1 MGQTNLCGHKLYSLI
16 WQKKIIELSD
26 PKLRSLLSN
35 QIENALGY
43 LGGNLSESRRKSLE
57 YYLGDKLGTEIDG
70 RSQVVSTDVADTIES
85 ILPNL
90 LRVFTASDKVVR
102 CEPVTAEDV
111 PLAEQATAYLNHVFY
126 KDNNGFQLLYNFFKD
141 ALIEKNGFLKI
152 YYDESEKV
160 EFETYKNL
168 SKAEK
173 DLLEDTKDEIE
184 IIEEEEIED
193 ETAKEQFEA
202 LLEQYEDQGA
212 DVSQVQEP
220 DFILYNCKIK
230 RTKKTGKI
238 KIESVPPEEFLIDR
252 NAKSIDD
259 ADFVSHKVL
268 MSRSDLVAMGY
279 DEDEVNDLPTSEED
293 IYNTEEI
300 TRQRNID
307 EYPVDSATDKST
319 EKVLI
324 YESYVKYDYDEDGI
338 AELRR
343 IVSAGD
349 DGSMVLENMPCDNVP
364 FVTVTPIPMPHRFYG
379 RSISELVEDIQLM
392 KSTVMRQLLDN
403 MYLTNNNR
411 VAIMDGMVNMDDLLT
426 TRPGGVVRTKQPP
439 GQVMQPLQAQPIS
452 QQAFPMLS
460 YLDSVREARTG
471 ITKSAQGLDA
481 DTLNSKTA
489 TGVNTLMTQTQ
500 MRSELIARIFAET
513 GVKDLFRKIFELMVK
528 YQDRERVVMLN
539 NQYVPVKPTE
549 WKDKFNI
556 SIVVG
561 LGTGSKEQQTVML
574 NSILERQIQ
583 AFQLQGGK
591 EMPMVTLKNI
601 YNTLSKVIENAGL
614 KNVESYFVDPDIGKQ
629 MMPPPQPPPLTPIEK
644 IEFTR
649 IDAENKRKIA
659 DLELQA
665 QQLNQKTQEMTLD
678 FEAKIKEMALKYN
691 TQLDTT
697 KIKAD
702 AELDKMMM
710 ASDTK
715 IIEQAQKSANMF
727 SKQVQG
733 LDENQRPGG
742 QVGGNQPI
750 QPSQTDTGE

>member
-1 MGQTNLCGHKLYSLI
+1 MA
-16 WQKKIIELSD
+16 KKIIELSD

-160 EFETYKNL
+160 EHETYKNL
-168 SKAEK
+168 TKAEK

-220 DFILYNCKIK
+220 DFTLYNCKIK

-238 KIESVPPEEFLIDR
+238 KIESIPPEEFLIDR

-379 RSISELVEDIQLM
+379 RSISELVIQLM

-439 GQVMQPLQAQPIS
+439 NQVMQPLQSQPIS

-528 YQDRERVVMLN
+528 YQDKERIIMLN

-556 SIVVG
+556 NIVVG
-561 LGTGSKEQQTVML
+561 LGTGSKEQQILIL
-574 NSILERQIQ
+574 NNILERQLQ

-601 YNTLSKVIENAGL
+601 YNTLSKVVENAGL
-614 KNVESYFVDPDIGKQ
+614 KNVESYFVNPDIGKQ
-629 MMPPPQPPPLTPIEK
+629 MMPPPAPPPLTPIEK

-659 DLELQA
+659 DLQLQA
-665 QQLNQKTQEMTLD
+665 QELAQKTQEMQLD

-691 TQLDTT
+691 TQLDTA

-702 AELDKMMM
+702 ADLDKMMV
-710 ASDTK
+710 AGDNK
-715 IIEQAQKSANMF
+715 ILEQATKSTNMF
-727 SKQVQG
+727 SQQLQG
-733 LDENQRPGG
+733 LNGNQRPGEEIG
-742 QVGGNQPI
+742 RNQPI
-750 QPSQTDTGE
+750 QPSQTNTGE

>member
-1 MGQTNLCGHKLYSLI
+1 MAD
-16 WQKKIIELSD
+16 KKIEFDL
-26 PKLRSLLSN
+26 KLKSVLGN
-35 QIENALGY
+35 HIENALGY
-43 LGGNLSESRRKSLE
+43 LGGNLSESRKKSLE

-70 RSQVVSTDVADTIES
+70 RSQVVSTDVSDTIES

-90 LRVFTASDKVVR
+90 LRIFTASDKVVK

-111 PLAEQATAYLNHVFY
+111 PMADQATTYLNHVFY
-126 KDNNGFQLLYNFFKD
+126 KENNGFQLLYNFFKD

-152 YYDESEKV
+152 YWDESESV
-160 EFETYKNL
+160 EFETYQNL
-168 SKAEK
+168 SLEDKEA
-173 DLLEDTKDEIE
+173 LEDTRDEIE
-184 IIEEEEIED
+184 FIEEEEVED
-193 ETAKEQFEA
+193 EFSKGEFEKA
-202 LLEQYEDQGA
+202 IEQYEAQGLEIPEM
-212 DVSQVQEP
+212 QTP

-238 KIESVPPEEFLIDR
+238 KVESVPPEEFLIDR
-252 NAKSIDD
+252 NAKTIEE

-268 MSRSDLVAMGY
+268 ISRSDLIAMGY
-279 DEDEVNDLPTSEED
+279 DEDEVNNLPASSDD
-293 IYNTEEI
+293 IYNTENI
-300 TRQRNID
+300 VRQGDID
-307 EYPVDSATDKST
+307 EYLTDNYAQGQNT
-319 EKVLI
+319 KVSI

-338 AELRR
+338 AELRK

-349 DGSMVLENMPCDNVP
+349 DGSMVLENMPCDNIP

-379 RSISELVEDIQLM
+379 RSVSELVEDIQLM

-411 VAIMDGMVNMDDLLT
+411 VAVMDGMVNMDDLLT

-439 GQVMQPLQAQPIS
+439 NQVMQPLQSQPIS

-460 YLDSVREARTG
+460 YLDTVREARTG

-528 YQDRERVVMLN
+528 YQDKEKIVMLN
-539 NQYVPVKPTE
+539 NQYIPVKPTE
-549 WKDKFNI
+549 WKDRFNI

-591 EMPMVTLKNI
+591 EMPMVSLKNI

-614 KNVESYFVDPDIGKQ
+614 KNVENYFVDPDIGKQ

-659 DLELQA
+659 DLELQSKELA
-665 QQLNQKTQEMTLD
+665 QKTQEMQLD

-691 TQLDTT
+691 TQLDTA

-702 AELDKMMM
+702 ADLDKMMM
-710 ASDTK
+710 SSDTK

-727 SKQVQG
+727 SDQLKG
-733 LDENQRPGG
+733 INESERPGG
-742 QVGGNQPI
+742 QGGGDQPI
-750 QPSQTDTGE
+750 QRSQTDIRE

>member
-1 MGQTNLCGHKLYSLI
+1 MA
-16 WQKKIIELSD
+16 KKITELSD

-35 QIENALGY
+35 QIEGALGY
-43 LGGNLSESRRKSLE
+43 LGGQLSSSRRKSLE

-70 RSQVVSTDVADTIES
+70 RSQVVSTDVSDTIES

-90 LRVFTASDKVVR
+90 LRVFTASDNVVR
-102 CEPVTAEDV
+102 CDPVTAEDV
-111 PLAEQATAYLNHVFY
+111 PLAEQASAYLNHVFY

-173 DLLEDTKDEIE
+173 DALMDSKDEIE
-184 IIEEEEIED
+184 IVEEEEMED
-193 ETAKEQFEA
+193 ESAKEEFEKV
-202 LLEQYEDQGA
+202 LEQYEARGVDTA
-212 DVSQVQEP
+212 QVQEP
-220 DFILYNCKIK
+220 DFTLYNCKIK
-230 RTKKTGKI
+230 RTNKTGKI

-279 DEDEVNDLPTSEED
+279 DEEDVASLPTSDED

-300 TRQRNID
+300 VRQRNID
-307 EYPVDSATDKST
+307 EYPIDNATDSST

-324 YESYVKYDYDEDGI
+324 YESYIKYDYDEDGI
-338 AELRR
+338 AELRK
-343 IVSAGD
+343 IISAGQ
-349 DGSMVLENMPCDNVP
+349 DGSMVLENMPCDNIP
-364 FVTVTPIPMPHRFYG
+364 FVTITPIPMPHRFYG

-439 GQVMQPLQAQPIS
+439 SQVMQPLQAQPIS

-528 YQDRERVVMLN
+528 YQDKERIVMLN
-539 NQYVPVKPTE
+539 NQYVPVRPTE

-556 SIVVG
+556 NIVVG
-561 LGTGSKEQQTVML
+561 LGTGSKEQQILLL
-574 NSILERQIQ
+574 NNILERQLQ

-591 EMPMVTLKNI
+591 EMPMVSLKNM
-601 YNTLSKVIENAGL
+601 YNTLSKIIENAGL
-614 KNVESYFVDPDIGKQ
+614 KNVDSYFVNPDIGKQ
-629 MMPPPQPPPLTPIEK
+629 MMAPPAPPPLTPIEK

-659 DLELQA
+659 DLQLQA
-665 QQLNQKTQEMTLD
+665 QELAQKTQEMQLD

-691 TQLDTT
+691 TQLDTA

-702 AELDKMMM
+702 ADLDKMMV
-710 ASDTK
+710 AGDNK
-715 IIEQAQKSANMF
+715 ILEQATKSTNMF
-727 SKQVQG
+727 SQQVQG
-733 LDENQRPGG
+733 LNGNQRPGSAIG
-742 QVGGNQPI
+742 RNQPI
-750 QPSQTDTGE
+750 QPSQTNTGE

>member
-1 MGQTNLCGHKLYSLI
+1 MA
-16 WQKKIIELSD
+16 KKITELSD

-35 QIENALGY
+35 QIEGALGY
-43 LGGNLSESRRKSLE
+43 LGGQLSSSRRKSLE

-70 RSQVVSTDVADTIES
+70 RSQVVSTDVSDTIES

-90 LRVFTASDKVVR
+90 LRVFTASDNVVR
-102 CEPVTAEDV
+102 CDPVTAEDV
-111 PLAEQATAYLNHVFY
+111 PLAEQASAYLNHVFY

-173 DLLEDTKDEIE
+173 DALMDSKDEIE
-184 IIEEEEIED
+184 IVEEEEMED
-193 ETAKEQFEA
+193 ESAKEEFEK
-202 LLEQYEDQGA
+202 LLEQYEARGVDTA
-212 DVSQVQEP
+212 QVQEP
-220 DFILYNCKIK
+220 DFTLYNCKIK
-230 RTKKTGKI
+230 RTNKTGKI

-279 DEDEVNDLPTSEED
+279 DEEDVASLPTSDED

-300 TRQRNID
+300 VRQRNID
-307 EYPVDSATDKST
+307 EYPIDNATDSST

-324 YESYVKYDYDEDGI
+324 YESYIKYDYDEDGI
-338 AELRR
+338 AELRK
-343 IVSAGD
+343 IISAGD
-349 DGSMVLENMPCDNVP
+349 DGSMVLENMPCDNIP
-364 FVTVTPIPMPHRFYG
+364 FVTITPIPMPHRFYG

-439 GQVMQPLQAQPIS
+439 SQVMQPLQAQPIS

-528 YQDRERVVMLN
+528 YQDKERIVMLN
-539 NQYVPVKPTE
+539 NQYVPVRPTE

-556 SIVVG
+556 NIVVG
-561 LGTGSKEQQTVML
+561 LGTGSKEQQILLL
-574 NSILERQIQ
+574 NNILERQLQ

-591 EMPMVTLKNI
+591 EMPMVSLKNM
-601 YNTLSKVIENAGL
+601 YNTLSKIIENAGL
-614 KNVESYFVDPDIGKQ
+614 KNVDSYFVNPDIGKQ
-629 MMPPPQPPPLTPIEK
+629 MMAPPAPPPLTPIEK

-659 DLELQA
+659 DLELQYQEL
-665 QQLNQKTQEMTLD
+665 QQKSQQMQLD
-678 FEAKIKEMALKYN
+678 FEAKIKEIALKYN
-691 TQLDTT
+691 TQLDTA

-702 AELDKMMM
+702 ADLDKMMM
-710 ASDTK
+710 SNQSK
-715 IIEQAQKSANMF
+715 ILEKAQQSANMF
-727 SKQVQG
+727 TKQVQG
-733 LDENQRPGG
+733 LNGNQRPGSAIG
-742 QVGGNQPI
+742 RSQPI
-750 QPSQTDTGE
+750 QPSQTDFTE

>member
-1 MGQTNLCGHKLYSLI
+1 MA
-16 WQKKIIELSD
+16 KKIIELSD

-173 DLLEDTKDEIE
+173 DALMDSKDEIE
-184 IIEEEEIED
+184 IVEEEEMED
-193 ETAKEQFEA
+193 ESAKEEFEK
-202 LLEQYEDQGA
+202 LLEQYEARGVDTA
-212 DVSQVQEP
+212 QVQEP
-220 DFILYNCKIK
+220 DFTLYNCKIK
-230 RTKKTGKI
+230 RTNKTGKI

-279 DEDEVNDLPTSEED
+279 DEEDVASLPTSDED

-300 TRQRNID
+300 VRQRNID
-307 EYPVDSATDKST
+307 EYPIDNATDSST

-324 YESYVKYDYDEDGI
+324 YESYIKYDYDEDGI
-338 AELRR
+338 AELRK
-343 IVSAGD
+343 IISAGQ
-349 DGSMVLENMPCDNVP
+349 DGSMVLENMPCDNIP
-364 FVTVTPIPMPHRFYG
+364 FVTITPIPMPHRFYG

-528 YQDRERVVMLN
+528 YQDKERIIMLN
-539 NQYVPVKPTE
+539 NQYIPVRPTE

-561 LGTGSKEQQTVML
+561 LGTGSKEQQIVLL
-574 NSILERQIQ
+574 NNILERQIQ

-614 KNVESYFVDPDIGKQ
+614 KNVDSYFVNPDIGKQ
-629 MMPPPQPPPLTPIEK
+629 MMPPPAPPPLTPIEK

-649 IDAENKRKIA
+649 IDAENKRKLA
-659 DLELQA
+659 DIELQYQELQQKA
-665 QQLNQKTQEMTLD
+665 QQMSLD

-691 TQLDTT
+691 TQLDTA

-702 AELDKMMM
+702 ADLDKMMM

-727 SKQVQG
+727 SQQVQG
-733 LDENQRPGG
+733 LNGNQRPGTEIG
-742 QVGGNQPI
+742 RSQPI
-750 QPSQTDTGE
+750 PTSQTNFTE

>member
-1 MGQTNLCGHKLYSLI
+1 MA
-16 WQKKIIELSD
+16 KKIKEISD
-26 PKLRSLLSN
+26 PQLRSLLSN
-35 QIENALGY
+35 QINNALGY
-43 LGGNLSESRRKSLE
+43 LGGNLSQARRKSLE

-102 CEPVTAEDV
+102 CEPITAEDV

-168 SKAEK
+168 SKADK
-173 DLLEDTKDEIE
+173 DALEDTKDEIE
-184 IIEEEEIED
+184 VIEEEQYED
-193 ETAKEQFEA
+193 ESAKEDYEK
-202 LLEQYEDQGA
+202 LLEQYQARGVDTT
-212 DVSQVQEP
+212 QVQEP
-220 DFILYNCKIK
+220 DFTLYNCKIK
-230 RTKKTGKI
+230 RTRKHGKI

-268 MSRSDLVAMGY
+268 VSRSDLVAMGY
-279 DEDEVNDLPTSEED
+279 DEEEVKNLPRSDED
-293 IYNTEEI
+293 IYNTEDI
-300 TRQRNID
+300 VRQRNVD
-307 EYPVDSATDKST
+307 EYPVNYSTDPST

-338 AELRR
+338 AELRK

-364 FVTVTPIPMPHRFYG
+364 FVTITPIPMPHRFYG
-379 RSISELVEDIQLM
+379 RSLSELVEDIQLM

-411 VAIMDGMVNMDDLLT
+411 VAVMDGMVNMDDLLT
-426 TRPGGVVRTKQPP
+426 SRPGGVVRTKQPP
-439 GQVMQPLQAQPIS
+439 NQVMQPLQAQPIS
-452 QQAFPMLS
+452 QQAFPLLS
-460 YLDSVREARTG
+460 YLDSVREVRTG
-471 ITKSAQGLDA
+471 ISKQIQGLDP
-481 DTLNSKTA
+481 DTLNAKTA
-489 TGVNTLMTQTQ
+489 TGVNALMTQTQ
-500 MRSELIARIFAET
+500 MRSELVARIFAET
-513 GVKDLFRKIFELMVK
+513 GVKDLFLKIFELMVK
-528 YQDRERVVMLN
+528 YQDKERIVMLN
-539 NQYVPVKPTE
+539 NTFVPVKPTE

-561 LGTGSKEQQTVML
+561 LGTGSKEQQILLL
-574 NSILERQIQ
+574 NNILERQLQ

-591 EMPMVTLKNI
+591 EMPMVTLKNM
-601 YNTLSKVIENAGL
+601 YNTLSKIIENAGL
-614 KNVESYFVDPDIGKQ
+614 KNVESYFVDPEVGKQ
-629 MMPPPQPPPLTPIEK
+629 LMPPPSPPPLTPIEK

-659 DLELQA
+659 DLELQY
-665 QQLNQKTQEMTLD
+665 QELVQKSQEMALD
-678 FEAKIKEMALKYN
+678 FEAKIKDMALKYN
-691 TQLDTT
+691 TQLDTA

-702 AELDKMMM
+702 ADLDKMMM
-710 ASDTK
+710 AGQSK
-715 IIEQAQKSANMF
+715 ILEQAQKSANMF
-727 SKQVQG
+727 SQQVQG
-733 LDENQRPGG
+733 LNGNQRPGKEIG
-742 QVGGNQPI
+742 RNQPI
-750 QPSQTDTGE
+750 QPSQTNIGE

>member
-1 MGQTNLCGHKLYSLI
+1 MA
-16 WQKKIIELSD
+16 KKITELSD

-35 QIENALGY
+35 QIEGALGY
-43 LGGNLSESRRKSLE
+43 LGGQLSSSRRKSLE

-70 RSQVVSTDVADTIES
+70 RSQVVSTDVSDTIES

-90 LRVFTASDKVVR
+90 LRVFTASDNVVR
-102 CEPVTAEDV
+102 CDPVTAEDV
-111 PLAEQATAYLNHVFY
+111 PLAEQASAYLNHVFY

-173 DLLEDTKDEIE
+173 DALMDSKDEIE
-184 IIEEEEIED
+184 IVEEEEMED
-193 ETAKEQFEA
+193 ESAKEEFEKV
-202 LLEQYEDQGA
+202 LEQYEARGVDTT
-212 DVSQVQEP
+212 QVQEP
-220 DFILYNCKIK
+220 DFTLYNCKIK
-230 RTKKTGKI
+230 RTNKTGKI

-279 DEDEVNDLPTSEED
+279 DEEDVASLPTSDED

-300 TRQRNID
+300 VRQRNID
-307 EYPVDSATDKST
+307 EYPIDNATDSST

-324 YESYVKYDYDEDGI
+324 YESYIKYDYDEDGI
-338 AELRR
+338 AELRK
-343 IVSAGD
+343 IISAGQ
-349 DGSMVLENMPCDNVP
+349 DGSMVLENMPCDNIP
-364 FVTVTPIPMPHRFYG
+364 FVTITPIPMPHRFYG

-439 GQVMQPLQAQPIS
+439 SQVMQPLQAQPIS

-528 YQDRERVVMLN
+528 YQDKERIVMLN
-539 NQYVPVKPTE
+539 NQYVPVRPTE

-556 SIVVG
+556 NIVVG
-561 LGTGSKEQQTVML
+561 LGTGSKEQQILLL
-574 NSILERQIQ
+574 NNILERQLQ

-591 EMPMVTLKNI
+591 EMPMVSLKNM
-601 YNTLSKVIENAGL
+601 YNTLSKIIENAGL
-614 KNVESYFVDPDIGKQ
+614 KNVDSYFVNPDIGKQ

-659 DLELQA
+659 DLELQYQEL
-665 QQLNQKTQEMTLD
+665 QQKSQQMQLD
-678 FEAKIKEMALKYN
+678 FEAKIKEIALKYN
-691 TQLDTT
+691 TQLDTA

-702 AELDKMMM
+702 ADLDKMMM
-710 ASDTK
+710 SNQSK
-715 IIEQAQKSANMF
+715 ILEKAQQSANMF
-727 SKQVQG
+727 TKQVQG
-733 LDENQRPGG
+733 LNGNQRPGEEIG
-742 QVGGNQPI
+742 RNQPI
-750 QPSQTDTGE
+750 QPSQTDIGE

>member
-1 MGQTNLCGHKLYSLI
+1 MAD
-16 WQKKIIELSD
+16 KKIEFDL
-26 PKLRSLLSN
+26 KLKSVLGN
-35 QIENALGY
+35 HIENALGY
-43 LGGNLSESRRKSLE
+43 LGGNLSESRKKSLE

-70 RSQVVSTDVADTIES
+70 RSQVVSTDVSDTIES

-90 LRVFTASDKVVR
+90 LRIFTASDKVVK

-111 PLAEQATAYLNHVFY
+111 PMADQATTYLNHVFY
-126 KDNNGFQLLYNFFKD
+126 KENNGFQLLYNFFKD

-152 YYDESEKV
+152 YWDESESV
-160 EFETYKNL
+160 EFETYQNL
-168 SKAEK
+168 SLEDKEA
-173 DLLEDTKDEIE
+173 LEDTRDEIE
-184 IIEEEEIED
+184 FIEEEEVED
-193 ETAKEQFEA
+193 EFSKGEFEKA
-202 LLEQYEDQGA
+202 IEQYETQGLEIPEM
-212 DVSQVQEP
+212 QTP

-238 KIESVPPEEFLIDR
+238 KVESVPPEEFLIDR
-252 NAKSIDD
+252 NAKTIED

-268 MSRSDLVAMGY
+268 ISRSDLIAMGY
-279 DEDEVNDLPTSEED
+279 DEDEVNNLPASSDD
-293 IYNTEEI
+293 IYNTEN
-300 TRQRNID
+300 TVRQGDID
-307 EYPVDSATDKST
+307 EYLTDNYAQGQNT
-319 EKVLI
+319 KVSI

-338 AELRR
+338 AELRK

-349 DGSMVLENMPCDNVP
+349 DGSMVLENMPCDNIP

-379 RSISELVEDIQLM
+379 RSVSELVEDIQLM

-411 VAIMDGMVNMDDLLT
+411 VAVMDGMVNMDDLLT

-439 GQVMQPLQAQPIS
+439 NQVMQPLQSQPIS

-460 YLDSVREARTG
+460 YLDTVREARTG

-528 YQDRERVVMLN
+528 YQDREKVVMLN
-539 NQYVPVKPTE
+539 NQYIPVKPTE
-549 WKDKFNI
+549 WKDRFNI

-591 EMPMVTLKNI
+591 EMPMVSLKNI

-614 KNVESYFVDPDIGKQ
+614 KNVENYFVDPDIGKQ

-659 DLELQA
+659 DLELQSKELA
-665 QQLNQKTQEMTLD
+665 QKTQEMQLD

-702 AELDKMMM
+702 ADLDKMIMS
-710 ASDTK
+710 SDTK

-727 SKQVQG
+727 SDQLKG
-733 LDENQRPGG
+733 INESQRPGG
-742 QVGGNQPI
+742 QGGGDQPI
-750 QPSQTDTGE
+750 QRSQTDIRE

>member
-1 MGQTNLCGHKLYSLI
+1 MA
-16 WQKKIIELSD
+16 KKIIELSD

-35 QIENALGY
+35 QINNALGY
-43 LGGNLSESRRKSLE
+43 LGGNLSQGRKKSLE

-102 CEPVTAEDV
+102 CEPITAEDV

-152 YYDESEKV
+152 YYDESETV

-168 SKAEK
+168 SKLDK
-173 DLLEDTKDEIE
+173 DALEDTQDEIE
-184 IIEEEEIED
+184 IIDEEEFVD
-193 ETAKEQFEA
+193 EKAKEEFEKIIQ
-202 LLEQYEDQGA
+202 QYEDQGLEFPETNNSEF
-212 DVSQVQEP
+212 V
-220 DFILYNCKIK
+220 LYNCKIK
-230 RTKKTGKI
+230 RTKKHGKI

-279 DEDEVNDLPTSEED
+279 DEEEVKNLPRSDED
-293 IYNTEEI
+293 IYNTEDI
-300 TRQRNID
+300 VRQRNVD
-307 EYPVDSATDKST
+307 EYPVNYSTDPST

-338 AELRR
+338 AELRK

-364 FVTVTPIPMPHRFYG
+364 FVTITPIPMPHRFYG
-379 RSISELVEDIQLM
+379 RSLSELVEDIQLM

-411 VAIMDGMVNMDDLLT
+411 VAVMDGMVNMDDLLT
-426 TRPGGVVRTKQPP
+426 SRPGGVVRTKQPP
-439 GQVMQPLQAQPIS
+439 NQVMQPLQAQPIS
-452 QQAFPMLS
+452 QQAFPLLS
-460 YLDSVREARTG
+460 YLDSVREVRTG
-471 ITKSAQGLDA
+471 ISKQIQGLDP
-481 DTLNSKTA
+481 DTLNAKTA
-489 TGVNTLMTQTQ
+489 TGVNALMTQTQ

-528 YQDRERVVMLN
+528 YQDKERIVMLN
-539 NQYVPVKPTE
+539 NTFVPVKPTE

-561 LGTGSKEQQTVML
+561 LGTGSKEQQILLL
-574 NSILERQIQ
+574 NNILERQLQ

-591 EMPMVTLKNI
+591 EMPMVTLKNM
-601 YNTLSKVIENAGL
+601 YNTLSKIIENAGL
-614 KNVESYFVDPDIGKQ
+614 KNVESYFVDPEVGKQ
-629 MMPPPQPPPLTPIEK
+629 LMPPPSPPPLTPIEK

-659 DLELQA
+659 DLELQY
-665 QQLNQKTQEMTLD
+665 QELVQKSQEMALD
-678 FEAKIKEMALKYN
+678 FEAKIKDMALKYN
-691 TQLDTT
+691 TQLDTA

-702 AELDKMMM
+702 ADLDKMMM
-710 ASDTK
+710 AGQSK
-715 IIEQAQKSANMF
+715 ILEQAQKSANMF
-727 SKQVQG
+727 SQQVQG
-733 LDENQRPGG
+733 LNGNQRPGKEIG
-742 QVGGNQPI
+742 RNQPI
-750 QPSQTDTGE
+750 QPSQTNIGE

>member
-1 MGQTNLCGHKLYSLI
+1 MAD
-16 WQKKIIELSD
+16 KKIEFDL
-26 PKLRSLLSN
+26 KLKSVLGN
-35 QIENALGY
+35 HIENALGY
-43 LGGNLSESRRKSLE
+43 LGGNLSESRKKSLE

-70 RSQVVSTDVADTIES
+70 RSQVVSTDVSDTIES

-90 LRVFTASDKVVR
+90 LRIFTASDKVVK

-111 PLAEQATAYLNHVFY
+111 PMADQATAYLNHVFY
-126 KDNNGFQLLYNFFKD
+126 KENNGFQLLYNFFKD

-152 YYDESEKV
+152 YWDESESV
-160 EFETYKNL
+160 EFETYQNL
-168 SKAEK
+168 SLEDKEA
-173 DLLEDTKDEIE
+173 LEDTRDEIE
-184 IIEEEEIED
+184 FIEEEEVED
-193 ETAKEQFEA
+193 EFSKGEFEKA
-202 LLEQYEDQGA
+202 IEQYEAQGLEIPEM
-212 DVSQVQEP
+212 QTP

-230 RTKKTGKI
+230 RTKKTGQI
-238 KIESVPPEEFLIDR
+238 KVESVPPEEFLIDR
-252 NAKSIDD
+252 NAKTIED

-268 MSRSDLVAMGY
+268 ISRSDLIAMGY
-279 DEDEVNDLPTSEED
+279 DEDEVNNLPASSDD
-293 IYNTEEI
+293 IYNTEN
-300 TRQRNID
+300 TVRQGNID
-307 EYPVDSATDKST
+307 EYLTDDYAQGQNT
-319 EKVLI
+319 KVSI

-338 AELRR
+338 AELRK

-349 DGSMVLENMPCDNVP
+349 DGSMVLENMPCDNIP

-379 RSISELVEDIQLM
+379 RSVSELVEDIQLM

-411 VAIMDGMVNMDDLLT
+411 VAVMDGMVNMDDLLT

-439 GQVMQPLQAQPIS
+439 NQVMQPLQSQPIS

-460 YLDSVREARTG
+460 YLDTVREARTG

-528 YQDRERVVMLN
+528 YQDREKVVMLN
-539 NQYVPVKPTE
+539 NQYIPVKPTE
-549 WKDKFNI
+549 WKDRFNI

-591 EMPMVTLKNI
+591 EMPMVSLKNI
-601 YNTLSKVIENAGL
+601 YNTLTKVIENAGL
-614 KNVESYFVDPDIGKQ
+614 KNVENYFVDPDIGKQ

-659 DLELQA
+659 DLELQSKELA
-665 QQLNQKTQEMTLD
+665 QKTQEMQLD

-691 TQLDTT
+691 TQLDTA

-702 AELDKMMM
+702 ADLDKMIMS
-710 ASDTK
+710 SDTK

-727 SKQVQG
+727 SDQLKG
-733 LDENQRPGG
+733 INESQRPGG
-742 QVGGNQPI
+742 QGGGDQPI
-750 QPSQTDTGE
+750 QRSQTDIRE

>member
-1 MGQTNLCGHKLYSLI
+1 MAD
-16 WQKKIIELSD
+16 KKIEFDL
-26 PKLRSLLSN
+26 KLKSILGN
-35 QIENALGY
+35 HIENALGY
-43 LGGNLSESRRKSLE
+43 LGGSLSESRKKSLE

-70 RSQVVSTDVADTIES
+70 RSQVVSTDVSDTIES

-90 LRVFTASDKVVR
+90 LRIFTASDKVVK

-111 PLAEQATAYLNHVFY
+111 PMADQATAYLNHVFY
-126 KDNNGFQLLYNFFKD
+126 KENNGFQLLYNFFKD

-152 YYDESEKV
+152 YWDESESV
-160 EFETYKNL
+160 EFETYQNL
-168 SKAEK
+168 SLEDKEA
-173 DLLEDTKDEIE
+173 LEDTRDEIE
-184 IIEEEEIED
+184 FIEEEEVED
-193 ETAKEQFEA
+193 EFSKAEFEKA
-202 LLEQYEDQGA
+202 IEQYEAQGLEIPEM
-212 DVSQVQEP
+212 QTP

-238 KIESVPPEEFLIDR
+238 KVESVPPEEFLIDR
-252 NAKSIDD
+252 NAKTIEE

-268 MSRSDLVAMGY
+268 ISRSDLIAMGY
-279 DEDEVNDLPTSEED
+279 DEDEVNNLPASSDD
-293 IYNTEEI
+293 IYNTEN
-300 TRQRNID
+300 TVRQGNID
-307 EYPVDSATDKST
+307 EYLTDDYAQGQNT
-319 EKVLI
+319 KVLI

-338 AELRR
+338 AELRK

-349 DGSMVLENMPCDNVP
+349 DGSMVLENMPCDNIP

-379 RSISELVEDIQLM
+379 RSVSELVEDIQLM

-411 VAIMDGMVNMDDLLT
+411 VAVMDGMVNMDDLLT

-439 GQVMQPLQAQPIS
+439 NQVMQPLQSQPIS

-460 YLDSVREARTG
+460 YLDTVREARTG

-528 YQDRERVVMLN
+528 YQDREKVVMLN
-539 NQYVPVKPTE
+539 NQYIPDKPTE
-549 WKDKFNI
+549 WKDRFNI

-591 EMPMVTLKNI
+591 EMPMVSLKNI

-614 KNVESYFVDPDIGKQ
+614 KNVENYFVDPDIGKQ

-659 DLELQA
+659 DLELQSKELA
-665 QQLNQKTQEMTLD
+665 QKTQEMQLD

-702 AELDKMMM
+702 ADLDKMMM
-710 ASDTK
+710 SSDTK

-727 SKQVQG
+727 SDQLKG
-733 LDENQRPGG
+733 INESERPGG
-742 QVGGNQPI
+742 QGGGDQPI
-750 QPSQTDTGE
+750 QRSQTDIRE

>member
-1 MGQTNLCGHKLYSLI
+1 MA
-16 WQKKIIELSD
+16 KKIKEISD
-26 PKLRSLLSN
+26 PQLRSLLSN
-35 QIENALGY
+35 QINNALGY
-43 LGGNLSESRRKSLE
+43 LGGNLSQARRKSLE

-102 CEPVTAEDV
+102 CEPITAEDV

-168 SKAEK
+168 SKADK
-173 DLLEDTKDEIE
+173 DALEDTKDEIE
-184 IIEEEEIED
+184 VIEEEQYED
-193 ETAKEQFEA
+193 ESAKEDYEK
-202 LLEQYEDQGA
+202 LLEQYQARGVDTA
-212 DVSQVQEP
+212 KVQEP
-220 DFILYNCKIK
+220 DFTLYNCKIK
-230 RTKKTGKI
+230 RTRKHGKI

-268 MSRSDLVAMGY
+268 VSRSDLVAMGY
-279 DEDEVNDLPTSEED
+279 DEEEVKNLPRSDED
-293 IYNTEEI
+293 IYNTEDI
-300 TRQRNID
+300 VRQRNVD
-307 EYPVDSATDKST
+307 EYPVNYSTDPST

-338 AELRR
+338 AELRK

-364 FVTVTPIPMPHRFYG
+364 FVTITPIPMPHRFYG
-379 RSISELVEDIQLM
+379 RSLSELVEDIQLM

-411 VAIMDGMVNMDDLLT
+411 VAVMDGMVNMDDLLT
-426 TRPGGVVRTKQPP
+426 SRPGGVVRTKQPP
-439 GQVMQPLQAQPIS
+439 NQVMQPLQAQTIS
-452 QQAFPMLS
+452 QQAFPLLS
-460 YLDSVREARTG
+460 YLDSVREVRTG
-471 ITKSAQGLDA
+471 ISKQIQGLDP
-481 DTLNSKTA
+481 DTLNAKTA
-489 TGVNTLMTQTQ
+489 TGVNALMTQTQ
-500 MRSELIARIFAET
+500 MRSELVARIFAET
-513 GVKDLFRKIFELMVK
+513 GVKDLFSKIFELMVK
-528 YQDRERVVMLN
+528 YQDKERIVMLN
-539 NQYVPVKPTE
+539 NTFVPVKPTE

-561 LGTGSKEQQTVML
+561 LGTGSKEQQILLL
-574 NSILERQIQ
+574 NNILERQLQ

-591 EMPMVTLKNI
+591 EMPMVTLKNM
-601 YNTLSKVIENAGL
+601 YNTLSKIIENAGL
-614 KNVESYFVDPDIGKQ
+614 KNVESYFVDPEVGKQ
-629 MMPPPQPPPLTPIEK
+629 LMPPPSPPPLTPIEK

-659 DLELQA
+659 DLELQYQEL
-665 QQLNQKTQEMTLD
+665 QQKSQEMALD
-678 FEAKIKEMALKYN
+678 FEAKIKDMALKYN
-691 TQLDTT
+691 TQLDTA

-702 AELDKMMM
+702 ADLDKMMM
-710 ASDTK
+710 AGQSK
-715 IIEQAQKSANMF
+715 ILEQAQKSANMF
-727 SKQVQG
+727 SQQVQG
-733 LDENQRPGG
+733 LNGNQRPGKEIG
-742 QVGGNQPI
+742 RNQSI
-750 QPSQTDTGE
+750 QPSQTNIGE